1 MPPLSSFC
9 FAHWHCSRIGLKDA
23 CTLFIKRE
31 RPQRRP
37 QRTTALRPRG
47 RGRAEDGNKEAL
59 RHACAWPRGRTW
71 PRPRPTRRTHLA
83 GADVAGGT
91 FYYPKNIAHASPR
104 LTQSEWTGKR
114 ATSSLKYYLPYGE
127 KAYVITFQSEHC
139 KRCRRLREKR
149 GTVAFN

>member
-1 MPPLSSFC
+1 MWVFFCQSAVYKKRYPLGVSKMASQSQKSALSRQNFQSELLLKYQDKERGGLLPPLSSFC

-71 PRPRPTRRTHLA
+71 PRPRPTRRTHPA

-91 FYYPKNIAHASPR
+91 F
-104 LTQSEWTGKR
+104 L
-114 ATSSLKYYLPYGE
+114 LP
-127 KAYVITFQSEHC
+127 
-139 KRCRRLREKR
+139 
-149 GTVAFN
+149 